1 MSSIRGVSKSFACGA
16 VFLRK
21 SLSFCSNLVGLVMD
35 LAIYLIQ
42 IKLNYNEEWG
52 LVVDVS
58 KMFKNRGRYKMRIMM
73 NCVIKTIDDKNK
85 NSSIKYDILKILER
99 LAINQQI

>member
-1 MSSIRGVSKSFACGA
+1 
-16 VFLRK
+16 
-21 SLSFCSNLVGLVMD
+21 
-35 LAIYLIQ
+35 
-42 IKLNYNEEWG
+42 
-52 LVVDVS
+52 
-58 KMFKNRGRYKMRIMM
+58 MRIMM